1 MSVNP
6 TIEGNLLLV
15 MGHRDLAAM
24 IRPRSTDPIRAR
36 GHIAPHHEAEHMTAL
51 AASNTRK
58 NPLPSGGHPHMTL
71 FLDSRGR
78 SIHRLLIAPGL

>member
-1 MSVNP
+1 MAMSVNP

-58 NPLPSGGHPHMTL
+58 NPLPSGGHPHMTRTKNVPQGHV
-71 FLDSRGR
+71 FNTF
-78 SIHRLLIAPGL
+78 